1 MIAKV
6 QKWGN
11 SLALR
16 IPKGF
21 AAETRVKYGSEVDLT
36 VERDRLVIRPVRA
49 RRYRLKTLLAG
60 VTRSNLHAEV
70 NTDAPVGLEQL

>member
-16 IPKGF
+16 IPKGL

-49 RRYRLKTLLAG
+49 RRYHLKTLLAG
-60 VTRSNLHAEV
+60 VTRNNLHAEV
-70 NTDAPVGLEQL
+70 HTDDAVGLEQL